1 MEKNIY
7 IAFFKQDENK
17 GAILG
22 MTFSQEQAFAL
33 AQKFLGDN
41 PSVKCSQV
49 IVKIYEYKKDLQII
63 DTEEK

>member
-22 MTFSQEQAFAL
+22 ISFSQEQAFAL
-33 AQKFLGDN
+33 AQKFLRDK
-41 PSVKCSQV
+41 PSVKCSKLV
-49 IVKIYEYKKDLQII
+49 VKVYEYKKDLLII

>member
-1 MEKNIY
+1 
-7 IAFFKQDENK
+7 
-17 GAILG
+17 

-49 IVKIYEYKKDLQII
+49 VVKIYEYKKDLQII